1 MATTTKA
8 ILEARV
14 RRQLRLVGQEGWIPP
29 DFEAEIPSA
38 CRELA
43 LKCLMDPR
51 LRDDLMKTYSGTG
64 ATFGADETLDLSHSL
79 YSDLLRESLPKARL
93 MVTGYSYP
101 FSYFKSRMD
110 MERGSVVAT
119 APRFC
124 VEGDSLVARAS
135 VAVPNGTASTI
146 VAMKVPVV
154 ALLAA
159 STTLP
164 DKLLPHLVE
173 VLVGRFMPAPEA
185 PVSG

>member
-1 MATTTKA
+1 MANTTTKA

-43 LKCLMDPR
+43 LKCLMDPL
-51 LRDDLMKTYSGTG
+51 LRDFLWKTYSGTFS
-64 ATFGADETLDLSHSL
+64 TSEVLDLSHADF
-79 YSDLLRESLPKARL
+79 SDLLKESLPKARL
-93 MVTGYSYP
+93 LVTGYSYP
-101 FSYFKSRMD
+101 FSYFKNRMD

-124 VEGDSLVARAS
+124 VEGDTLQARAS
-135 VAVPNGTASTI
+135 VAVPTSTACTLI
-146 VAMKVPVV
+146 ALKVPVV
-154 ALLAA
+154 ALSAG

-173 VLVGRFMPAPEA
+173 VMIGRFAPPTQEA